1 MNIKDEV
8 RRLNFPR
15 ALGWSVSV
23 LLGVAAVVVLIVRP
37 WQGKANIGTANAD
50 PVVAVVAVER
60 ADLSR
65 EIAVSAEFR
74 PYAEVDLHAKVSGYV
89 RKINVDF
96 GDRVKAGELLAVLE
110 IPELHEE
117 LAHALATR
125 QRAQANYRDTHLAYT
140 RLLAVNRQ
148 HANLVAQQDVDT
160 SEAKDA
166 TAAGELA
173 AAEADVDKDQ
183 TLVDYTRII
192 APFDG
197 VITKRYAE
205 PGSLIQAG
213 TASQTQAMPLV
224 RLSDN
229 YRLRLDFPI
238 SVDYVQGIRIGD
250 PLSVRV
256 ESLGGKTFTGRVA
269 RFTQVVDESTRTM
282 TAEMELD
289 NSALELVPGMYAA
302 VILKTEQ
309 HPHALAIP
317 IEAVPPGGKTVYV
330 IDAQHQIAARTVTL
344 GLETATK
351 YEVLSGLQAG
361 DLVMTGN
368 PAQLRPGQRVK
379 IRRAA
384 PSAEP

>member
-8 RRLNFPR
+8 RRLNSPR

-23 LLGVAAVVVLIVRP
+23 LLGLAAVVALMVRP

-60 ADLSR
+60 EDLSR
-65 EIAVSAEFR
+65 EISVAAEFR

-117 LAHALATR
+117 LDHAIATR
-125 QRAQANYRDTHLAYT
+125 QRAEANYRDTHLAYT

-160 SEAKDA
+160 SEAKEA

-173 AAEADVDKDQ
+173 AAKADVEKDQ
-183 TLVDYTRII
+183 TLVDYTRIT

-224 RLSDN
+224 RISDN

-289 NSALELVPGMYAA
+289 NSTLELVPGMYAA

-309 HPHALAIP
+309 HPQALAIP

-330 IDAQHQIAARTVTL
+330 VDAQHQIAARTVTL

-379 IRRAA
+379 IRRTA